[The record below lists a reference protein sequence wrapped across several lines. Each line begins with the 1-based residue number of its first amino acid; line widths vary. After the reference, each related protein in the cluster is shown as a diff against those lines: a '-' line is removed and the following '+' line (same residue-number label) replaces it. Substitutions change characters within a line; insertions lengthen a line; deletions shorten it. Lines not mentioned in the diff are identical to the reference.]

1 MAEILKGAP
10 VAEAITEKT
19 IEDIAFL
26 KGKGITPCLG
36 ILRVGE
42 KPDDIAYEKSAM
54 NRAAKLGVAVEN
66 ILLPEDVTQE
76 DLEAAILRINQ
87 NDGIHGVLMLRPL
100 PKHLDS
106 EKSRNMLAPEKDVD
120 GCTDS
125 SLAGVFTNHD
135 IGFPPCTAQAVMEI
149 LDYYGIE
156 VSEKKV
162 AIIGRSLVI
171 GRPLGMMLMHRDAT
185 VVYCHRK
192 TPSLSKETSDAD
204 ILISTAGT
212 LGLVDS
218 SFVHSNQVVIDAGMN
233 WDEKKQG
240 MSGDVDFE
248 KVEPLVKSIT
258 PVPGGVGTVT
268 TAVLFSNVIKSA
280 KGRRK

>member
-1 MAEILKGAP
+1 
-10 VAEAITEKT
+10 
-19 IEDIAFL
+19 
-26 KGKGITPCLG
+26 
-36 ILRVGE
+36 
-42 KPDDIAYEKSAM
+42 
-54 NRAAKLGVAVEN
+54 
-66 ILLPEDVTQE
+66 
-76 DLEAAILRINQ
+76 
-87 NDGIHGVLMLRPL
+87 
-100 PKHLDS
+100 
-106 EKSRNMLAPEKDVD
+106 
-120 GCTDS
+120 
-125 SLAGVFTNHD
+125 
-135 IGFPPCTAQAVMEI
+135 
-149 LDYYGIE
+149 
-156 VSEKKV
+156 
-162 AIIGRSLVI
+162 
-171 GRPLGMMLMHRDAT
+171 MMLMHRDAT

-258 PVPGGVGTVT
+258 PVPGGVGAVT